1 MRDRKAAS
9 EKDHERE
16 RETGREENKRGAVQD
31 VHESAFKSAV
41 VQERP
46 FKRERSRERPFKR
59 VAIQERTFKRERPR
73 ERPFKCSSRE
83 AVQER
88 ESATSGPVQH
98 RIHRP
103 KSGDFA
109 PKMRPKSTKN
119 DGDSTE
125 TATQEKEA
133 QAGEGH

>member
-31 VHESAFKSAV
+31 VHESAFKSGV
-41 VQERP
+41 VQERT

-88 ESATSGPVQH
+88 ARPAGRIQH

-109 PKMRPKSTKN
+109 SKMRPKSTKN
-119 DGDSTE
+119 DGNSTE
-125 TATQEKEA
+125 TATVEKEA